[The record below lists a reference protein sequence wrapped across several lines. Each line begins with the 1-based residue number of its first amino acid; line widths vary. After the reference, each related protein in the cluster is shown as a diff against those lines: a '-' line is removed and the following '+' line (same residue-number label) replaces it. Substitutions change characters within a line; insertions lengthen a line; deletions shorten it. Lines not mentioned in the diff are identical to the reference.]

1 MPDRASSARVV
12 LRLAGALLLAAAAA
26 GVWELLASQAPG
38 TPLYLGILPAPVE
51 RLRHDS
57 FDFGVLL
64 AIAGLVLGE
73 REVPRRVLLWLG
85 LGSVLMLLA
94 GLYAAATGMPGVQI
108 IDLRADA
115 PWLFGAKVLGRALL
129 IAGLINIGWA
139 ALVKR
144 PP

>member
-12 LRLAGALLLAAAAA
+12 LRLSGALLLAAAAA

-51 RLRHDS
+51 RLRHDA

-64 AIAGLVLGE
+64 AIAGLLLGE
-73 REVPRRVLLWLG
+73 RELRRRVLIWLG
-85 LGSVLMLLA
+85 AGGFLLLA
-94 GLYAAATGMPGVQI
+94 AGFYAAATGMPGVQLT
-108 IDLRADA
+108 DLRADA
-115 PWLFGAKVLGRALL
+115 PWLFGAKVLGRGLL
-129 IAGLINIGWA
+129 IAGLVSIGWTT
-139 ALVKR
+139 LVKR

>member
-12 LRLAGALLLAAAAA
+12 LRLSAALLLAAAVA

-38 TPLYLGILPAPVE
+38 TPLYLGVLPAPVE

-64 AIAGLVLGE
+64 AIAALLLGE
-73 REVPRRVLLWLG
+73 REVSRRVLIG
-85 LGSVLMLLA
+85 LGAGSALMLVA
-94 GLYAAATGMPGVQI
+94 GVYAAATGMSGVQI

-129 IAGLINIGWA
+129 IAGLITIGWA
-139 ALVKR
+139 VLVKR